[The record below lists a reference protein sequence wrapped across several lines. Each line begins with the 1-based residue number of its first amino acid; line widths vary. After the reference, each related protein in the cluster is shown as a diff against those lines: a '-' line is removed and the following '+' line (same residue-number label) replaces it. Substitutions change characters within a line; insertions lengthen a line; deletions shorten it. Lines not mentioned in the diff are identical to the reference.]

1 MIWVQWQSSVY
12 NIKPRHENKSLEENR
27 LFIVIWNLSYKIVWL
42 LNRYN
47 NVKENVNQ
55 ITSRMLWDATIY
67 NFFLRYMYAQ
77 SLCISLFYLQAQLV
91 LVGDIKSCVH
101 SLWNVRCV
109 SMNTCKILSD
119 NLYNSE
125 LRLKKLMEG
134 WYDTQYLSILMG
146 YRCWF

>member
-1 MIWVQWQSSVY
+1 MWQSSVY

-42 LNRYN
+42 LNRYI

-55 ITSRMLWDATIY
+55 ITSRMLWDAIIY

-91 LVGDIKSCVH
+91 LVGDIKSSVH
-101 SLWNVRCV
+101 SLCNVRCI

-125 LRLKKLMEG
+125 LRLKNLWRADM
-134 WYDTQYLSILMG
+134 ILNI
-146 YRCWF
+146 

>member
-1 MIWVQWQSSVY
+1 MWQSSVY
-12 NIKPRHENKSLEENR
+12 NIKPRHKNKSSEENR

-42 LNRYN
+42 LNRYI

-55 ITSRMLWDATIY
+55 ITSRMLWDAIIY

-91 LVGDIKSCVH
+91 LVGDIKSSVH
-101 SLWNVRCV
+101 SLCNVRCI

-125 LRLKKLMEG
+125 LRLKNLWRADM
-134 WYDTQYLSILMG
+134 ILNI
-146 YRCWF
+146 